1 MQKATQ
7 NIWREICEEGRNLVP
22 FVNVREKA
30 AKDSFVG
37 WKLKGKKIKL
47 QGQLFFIC
55 EGVGSSFNEQSFF
68 KSPCNVFWQNNTENV
83 PDL

>member
-1 MQKATQ
+1 MSVKKQQRIVLWAGNWK
-7 NIWREICEEGRNLVP
+7 
-22 FVNVREKA
+22 EKNTL
-30 AKDSFVG
+30 F
-37 WKLKGKKIKL
+37 

-55 EGVGSSFNEQSFF
+55 EGAGSSFNEQSFF